1 MGLKLM
7 VFFVVIVL
15 VYMIIIIGK
24 YEIMVNNWFRFVY
37 IVIVSNK
44 FN

>member
-1 MGLKLM
+1 M